1 MAAADPKVGIKMSEI
16 KSKLLRPALT
26 SHYICDFQPPNSE
39 FIQARVNTNSDQRY
53 DKLSLA
59 CVEASL
65 PGSSLMTNEIND
77 DHTGVT
83 ERQAYRRQYDDRA
96 NFTFYVGNEDYYA
109 IRLFEAW
116 IGYAADEQYGSQP
129 GANNYN
135 YRVNFPDSYT
145 TGGTFG
151 GSLSIRKFERDYA
164 TSGVSLIYNFVRAFP
179 VSIDSMPVAYDSSEL
194 LRCTVSFSYSRYW
207 IETEIKPTT
216 DPLQQLNPLQPLPGN
231 VGGFTGAGFE
241 GFAPPDVA

>member
-1 MAAADPKVGIKMSEI
+1 
-16 KSKLLRPALT
+16 
-26 SHYICDFQPPNSE
+26 
-39 FIQARVNTNSDQRY
+39 
-53 DKLSLA
+53 
-59 CVEASL
+59 
-65 PGSSLMTNEIND
+65 MTNEIND

-164 TSGVSLIYNFVRAFP
+164 TFIIL
-179 VSIDSMPVAYDSSEL
+179 
-194 LRCTVSFSYSRYW
+194 
-207 IETEIKPTT
+207 
-216 DPLQQLNPLQPLPGN
+216 
-231 VGGFTGAGFE
+231 
-241 GFAPPDVA
+241 